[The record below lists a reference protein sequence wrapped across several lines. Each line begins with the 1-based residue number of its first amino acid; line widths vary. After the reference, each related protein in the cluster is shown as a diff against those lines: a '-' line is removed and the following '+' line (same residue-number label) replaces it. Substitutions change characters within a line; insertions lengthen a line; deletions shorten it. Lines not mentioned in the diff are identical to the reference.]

1 MFRRVSDCR
10 DYPGCRDGNGGTQQQ
25 SGGERRG
32 TEPCTAQEID
42 RIKDM
47 GDCEKRSLQQKHAAF
62 SAIVAG
68 GGHQQAERH
77 ERTVPFCR
85 DERND
90 GKIKHGKG
98 EDQRQQRQAEML
110 PHAVHCDRNGISRHN
125 DMYVPFFIASPPSDL
140 SEPLAAP
147 PLPDSVPSGK
157 SRFRQTVLQQRPAE
171 NGSETEQFQKPL
183 RRPQRPA
190 SNRIDEYKHDRS
202 RIYQVARLVVYLVL
216 EPQFH
221 ARPLRN
227 PYTNRQQSIG
237 QAPG

>member
-110 PHAVHCDRNGISRHN
+110 PHAVHCDRNGISRQQR
-125 DMYVPFFIASPPSDL
+125 YVCTLLHCVPSIRPVRTFGNTTASGFRAVRKIPLPPNG
-140 SEPLAAP
+140 PTTAACRKRFRNRTVPKTTAAP
-147 PLPDSVPSGK
+147 ATAG
-157 SRFRQTVLQQRPAE
+157 E
-171 NGSETEQFQKPL
+171 
-183 RRPQRPA
+183 
-190 SNRIDEYKHDRS
+190 
-202 RIYQVARLVVYLVL
+202 
-216 EPQFH
+216 
-221 ARPLRN
+221 
-227 PYTNRQQSIG
+227 
-237 QAPG
+237 